1 MTSTAAGSAASL
13 RFHPKRDSPEAYRAL
28 SALTRAG
35 AADPR
40 IVELVKIR
48 ASQLNGCAYCI
59 DLHTAEARADGET
72 ERRIYALSAW
82 RESPFFDDRERAALA
97 LTDALTEVAQKPVPE
112 KVYAEAA
119 RRFPPTELAALAA
132 AIAAINAWNVYTI
145 ASGAMPRVVPG

>member
-28 SALTRAG
+28 AALTRAG
-35 AADPR
+35 GGDVR
-40 IVELVKIR
+40 VGELVKIR

-59 DLHTAEARADGET
+59 DLHTAEARAAGET

-82 RESPFFDDRERAALA
+82 WEAPFFDDRERAALA
-97 LTDALTEVAQKPVPE
+97 LTDALTLVAQRPVPE
-112 KVYAEAA
+112 EVYAEAA
-119 RRFPPTELAALAA
+119 RHFAGPELATLVAG
-132 AIAAINAWNVYTI
+132 IAAINAWNVYTI